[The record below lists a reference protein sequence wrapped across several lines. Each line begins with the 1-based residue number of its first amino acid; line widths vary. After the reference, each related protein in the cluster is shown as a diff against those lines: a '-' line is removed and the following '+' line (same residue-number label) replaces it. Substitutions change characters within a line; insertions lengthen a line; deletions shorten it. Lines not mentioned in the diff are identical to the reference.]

1 MPLDWGREGGRWP
14 NRELSRFV
22 TTRGVRWHVQ
32 RGGAGPGVLLIHGAG
47 ASTHS
52 WAGLIPHLVGRFE
65 VLAMDLPGQGFSS
78 GAAPRFTL
86 PGMAR
91 DLGALIAAEGFAPR
105 LLVGH
110 SAGAAIALRM
120 VLDGAAAPAAVVGL
134 NGALTPFRGMAGVL
148 FPPLAKMLAL
158 NPFAGAVFARTA
170 ATPGAVRGLIEGTGS
185 RIGRVE
191 MGCYERLI
199 STPSHVSATLAM
211 MARWDLV
218 PLLAD
223 LPRVAVPVILAVGMR
238 DRAVPPESAREVA
251 AHLRRGAVRAFPGL
265 GHLMHEEDPAAVAAL
280 IAEVAA
286 QAAAGGGA
294 AASAAEAELPQE

>member
-1 MPLDWGREGGRWP
+1 MPLDWLREGARWP
-14 NRELSRFV
+14 NRGLSRFV
-22 TTRGVRWHVQ
+22 TTRGVRWHIQ

-52 WAGLIPHLVGRFE
+52 WAGLISLLADRFE
-65 VLAMDLPGQGFSS
+65 ILAMDLPGQGFST

-86 PGMAR
+86 PWMAR
-91 DLGALIAAEGFAPR
+91 DIGALLAAEGFAPR
-105 LLVGH
+105 LIVGH

-120 VLDGAAAPAAVVGL
+120 VLDGAAAPEAVIAL

-158 NPFAGAVFARTA
+158 NPFSGSLFARTA

-185 RIGRVE
+185 RIGAEDLAR
-191 MGCYERLI
+191 YERLI
-199 STPSHVSATLAM
+199 RTPSHVSATLAM

-218 PLLAD
+218 PLMAE
-223 LPRVAVPVILAVGMR
+223 LPRVAVPVVLAAGLK
-238 DRAVPPESAREVA
+238 DRAVPPETAQEVA
-251 AHLRRGAVRAFPGL
+251 RHLRRAEVRAFPGL

-280 IAEVAA
+280 VAEVA
-286 QAAAGGGA
+286 GA
-294 AASAAEAELPQE
+294 VEAAETGPG